1 MSAPT
6 SLVPGNYVIFA
17 EDPSNT
23 VKTGTLV
30 NGRSNFAVTCPLS
43 SGGNCTITTLAT
55 TSSASPTQI
64 WLVTGDGMI
73 LSKSSS
79 TGQLAQSPTFYMSYS
94 NNSPNIVTTSAPAS
108 PAPTT
113 KFVAQ
118 VSQCVSSSQ
127 PVAHAE
133 LMAASNKGDTT
144 TYLATLMTTDL
155 TDQFWTVDDLQNND
169 IVKANTARSAKNWVF
184 VPV

>member
-118 VSQCVSSSQ
+118 VSQ
-127 PVAHAE
+127 
-133 LMAASNKGDTT
+133 MAASNKGDTT